1 MMSISKVESRET
13 EEQLDDEVEEIRRP
27 RGGSRL
33 IAGMMDEDSKNISR
47 QLVDLEILY
56 LLNFGPKSGY
66 QLKKNLFN
74 SFHLNLSYGTLY
86 PHLHSLDKA
95 ELISG
100 TWKYPNENAPLKK
113 RMYSLTEKGTT
124 KLTRSISSLS
134 KIALT
139 MQFMLTKLDLNPKI
153 NVSPE
158 ETARLDEALGKVE
171 QFLKSQGFTIHRSA
185 HLKGFSGLEHF
196 VDLQA
201 LRVGPDGRTESL
213 VAKVTNSGIS
223 IDDVFRVYV
232 MSYDLQTTRAILLC
246 APTVS
251 EEVMKLAEFYAISIY
266 VGKDLDEARS
276 KMESDFLGR

>member
-1 MMSISKVESRET
+1 MMSISKVESQEAESRV
-13 EEQLDDEVEEIRRP
+13 DEDTSHH

-33 IAGMMDEDSKNISR
+33 IAGLMDEDSKNISR

-56 LLNFGPKSGY
+56 LLNFAPKSGY
-66 QLKKNLFN
+66 QLKKNLFS

-95 ELISG
+95 ELICG

-113 RMYSLTEKGTT
+113 RMYSLTQKGAA
-124 KLTRSISSLS
+124 KLSRSIGSLS

-139 MQFMLTKLDLNPKI
+139 MQFMLTRLDLNPKI

-158 ETARLDEALGKVE
+158 ETARLDSALRKTE
-171 QFLKSQGFTIHRSA
+171 DFLKSQGFSIRTSTQLR
-185 HLKGFSGLEHF
+185 GFSGLEHF

-201 LRVGPDGRTESL
+201 SRIGQDGRTESL
-213 VAKVTNSGIS
+213 VAKVANSETGIS
-223 IDDVFRVYV
+223 IDDLFRVYV
-232 MSYDLQTTRAILLC
+232 MSYDLQATRAIVLC

-251 EEVMKLAEFYAISIY
+251 QEVMKLAEFYAISIY
-266 VGKDLDEARS
+266 SGKDLDEAIGN
-276 KMESDFLGR
+276 MESDFLGR

>member
-1 MMSISKVESRET
+1 MMSISKVEAHET
-13 EEQLDDEVEEIRRP
+13 ELELEENAPRP

-66 QLKKNLFN
+66 QLKKNLYS

-113 RMYSLTEKGTT
+113 RMYNLTQNGAA
-124 KLTRSISSLS
+124 KLARSISSLS

-139 MQFMLTKLDLNPKI
+139 MQFMLTRLDLNPKI

-158 ETARLDEALGKVE
+158 ETARLDMAMSKTEE
-171 QFLKSQGFTIHRSA
+171 FLKNQGFTIHKSA
-185 HLKGFSGLEHF
+185 QVKGFSGLEHF

-201 LRVGPDGRTESL
+201 TRVGPDGRIESL
-213 VAKVTNSGIS
+213 VAKVANSETGVS
-223 IDDVFRVYV
+223 IDDIFRVYV
-232 MSYDLQTTRAILLC
+232 MSYDLQATRAIVLC
-246 APTVS
+246 APLPS
-251 EEVMKLAEFYAISIY
+251 EEVRKLAEFYAISIY
-266 VGKDLDEARS
+266 AGNDLDEARA